1 MKKIFLFISLIF
13 LIPLNNSISA
23 PIKLF
28 DLDITMDLKTIND
41 ILTKKNYKCDILSK
55 TIMSCYNND
64 NASPTKLIDVTKEQ
78 IMINCEVYNGCKY
91 NSQEVAKFFSE
102 SLKFKIRNPE
112 LIGEYNMGICGEG
125 PDGDKL
131 CVVSGLTDTLEP
143 ALWIMKH
150 KLGRSEMSLN

>member
-1 MKKIFLFISLIF
+1 
-13 LIPLNNSISA
+13 
-23 PIKLF
+23 
-28 DLDITMDLKTIND
+28 
-41 ILTKKNYKCDILSK
+41 
-55 TIMSCYNND
+55 MSCYNND
-64 NASPTKLIDVTKEQ
+64 ATKMIDVTKEK
-78 IMINCEVYNGCKY
+78 IMINCGVYNGCKY

-131 CVVSGLTDTLEP
+131 CVVSSLTDTLGP

-150 KLGRSEMSLN
+150 KLGGSGMTLN

>member
-1 MKKIFLFISLIF
+1 MKKIIFIISLFF
-13 LIPLNNSISA
+13 LIPLNNSFSA

-28 DLDITMDLKTIND
+28 DLDVTMDLKTIKD
-41 ILTKKNYKCDILSK
+41 TLTKKNYNCDILSK
-55 TIMSCYNND
+55 TIMSCYNTD
-64 NASPTKLIDVTKEQ
+64 ASKMIDVTKEQ
-78 IMINCEVYNGCKY
+78 IMINCGVYNGCKY

-131 CVVSGLTDTLEP
+131 CVVSGLTDTLGP
-143 ALWIMKH
+143 AIFLMKH
-150 KLGRSEMSLN
+150 KLGGSGMTLN

>member
-1 MKKIFLFISLIF
+1 MKKIILIISLFF
-13 LIPLNNSISA
+13 LIPLNSSISA

-28 DLDITMDLKTIND
+28 DLDVTLDLKTIND
-41 ILTKKNYKCDILSK
+41 ILTKKNYNCDILSK

-64 NASPTKLIDVTKEQ
+64 ATKMIDVTKEK
-78 IMINCEVYNGCKY
+78 IMINCGVYNGCKY

-102 SLKFKIRNPE
+102 SLKYKIRNPE

-131 CVVSGLTDTLEP
+131 CVVSGLTDTLGP

-150 KLGRSEMSLN
+150 KLGGSGMTLN